1 MKAHLK
7 MMALALSLAGPVAMA
22 AEQDTVAPPA
32 RGEQARKLEIPDE
45 QLVDQD
51 GKPVRLYSDLMKG
64 RVVAVNFVFTTCSTI
79 CSPMTAVFSRL
90 QKELGERLGRDV
102 YLISISLDPAT
113 DTPERLARYADKF
126 DRHAGW
132 TFVTGPADRV
142 KRALTAL
149 GGSVATKE
157 THTPVVLL
165 GNEAAGEWTRAYGL
179 SAPKQLAE
187 QLEALLSKNPKHP
200 TKTPPPTARNTP

>member
-1 MKAHLK
+1 MTLAVLLAGTA
-7 MMALALSLAGPVAMA
+7 ALAGEPGVA
-22 AEQDTVAPPA
+22 AETP
-32 RGEQARKLEIPDE
+32 RSERARKLEIPDE

-113 DTPERLARYADKF
+113 DTPERLARYAGRF
-126 DRHAGW
+126 DRHEGW

-165 GNEAAGEWTRAYGL
+165 GNEATGEWTRAYGL
-179 SAPKQLAE
+179 SSPRQLAE
-187 QLEALLSKNPKHP
+187 QLEALLPEKSK
-200 TKTPPPTARNTP
+200 KTPTPTARRTP

>member
-1 MKAHLK
+1 MKTRLK
-7 MMALALSLAGPVAMA
+7 MAALALSLAGPMAMA
-22 AEQDTVAPPA
+22 VEQDTAAPPA
-32 RGEQARKLEIPDE
+32 RSEQARKLEIPDE

-113 DTPERLARYADKF
+113 DTPERLARYAGKF
-126 DRHAGW
+126 DRHEGW

-149 GGSVATKE
+149 GGAVATKE
-157 THTPVVLL
+157 MHTPVVLL
-165 GNEAAGEWTRAYGL
+165 GNEATGEWTRAYGL
-179 SAPKQLAE
+179 SAPQQLAG
-187 QLEALLSKNPKHP
+187 QLEALLPKNPKHP
-200 TKTPPPTARNTP
+200 AKTLPPTARNTP

>member
-1 MKAHLK
+1 MKMSLNGVV
-7 MMALALSLAGPVAMA
+7 LALLLAGPMA
-22 AEQDTVAPPA
+22 RAGEQGTGAEPV
-32 RGEQARKLEIPDE
+32 RGEPARKLEIPDE

-51 GKPVRLYSDLMKG
+51 GRPVRLYSDLMKG

-90 QKELGERLGRDV
+90 QRELGERLGRDV

-113 DTPERLARYADKF
+113 DTPERLARYAGKF
-126 DRHAGW
+126 DRREGW

-142 KRALTAL
+142 KRALAAL

-157 THTPVVLL
+157 SHTPVVLL
-165 GNEAAGEWTRAYGL
+165 GNEATGEWTRAYGL
-179 SAPKQLAE
+179 SAPRQLAE
-187 QLEALLSKNPKHP
+187 QLEALLPKNPK
-200 TKTPPPTARNTP
+200 KTSPPTTRNIP

>member
-1 MKAHLK
+1 MKRLLIPAV
-7 MMALALSLAGPVAMA
+7 LAVLLMGASAW
-22 AEQDTVAPPA
+22 AEDAKPAPPPTGSEPA
-32 RGEQARKLEIPDE
+32 HKLEIPDE

-64 RVVAVNFVFTTCSTI
+64 RVVAVNFVFTTCTTI

-90 QKELGERLGRDV
+90 QKELGERLGKDV

-113 DTPERLARYADKF
+113 DTPERLARYAGKF
-126 DRHAGW
+126 NRRQGW

-142 KRALTAL
+142 QRALVAL
-149 GGSVATKE
+149 GGAVASKE

-165 GNEAAGEWTRAYGL
+165 GNEATGEWTRAYGL
-179 SAPKQLAE
+179 SSPARLAE
-187 QLEALLSKNPKHP
+187 QLDSLLQK
-200 TKTPPPTARNTP
+200 KTPTARSTP